1 MIDFLNKIETKY
13 YCSFHNISDLE
24 ILFENFIFFA
34 FFRHSEYYKIPYGD
48 NINPKIIEYKS
59 AFKNI
64 GIEIRHPKTIIKKK
78 LVLGR
83 EIVYFD
89 FLKVPYEDISNN
101 IYPLSNMNNIA
112 IILKKNNIDDN
123 DDTLFNFLED
133 EVIGYFSKKNGLSY
147 FIDYIDKIISL
158 NYSVPIFIKDLE
170 ENIKVMIISNK
181 YIDSNIEIHS
191 FNNSRYNSI
200 FKASFEDI
208 SYFRRYQNFCLL
220 KEIYSKNDKSKNSG
234 SLVMNDWVNHPCTN
248 GKKPLSS
255 ITAQDYMIQV
265 LSTAPPLV
273 RSNTKGSTM
282 TMRLS
287 CATIG
292 LGIITLS
299 RKA

>member
-208 SYFRRYQNFCLL
+208 SYFRRY
-220 KEIYSKNDKSKNSG
+220 
-234 SLVMNDWVNHPCTN
+234 
-248 GKKPLSS
+248 
-255 ITAQDYMIQV
+255 
-265 LSTAPPLV
+265 
-273 RSNTKGSTM
+273 
-282 TMRLS
+282 
-287 CATIG
+287 
-292 LGIITLS
+292 
-299 RKA
+299 